1 MPPIPIELITML
13 GGTFVGFLMKMSAEK
28 EKMKQAQFE
37 RWMGTVD
44 KKDESADKAVA
55 RVPIDAGK
63 IVRRLIVAC
72 ALFGTVIAL
81 FIAPLMDLPVIIQL
95 TDEKSKYFF
104 GMFGGGIRHQFVE
117 VKGYL
122 LITEV
127 RQTLTALVGFYF
139 GQAAGRV
146 R

>member
-1 MPPIPIELITML
+1 
-13 GGTFVGFLMKMSAEK
+13 
-28 EKMKQAQFE
+28 
-37 RWMGTVD
+37 
-44 KKDESADKAVA
+44 
-55 RVPIDAGK
+55 
-63 IVRRLIVAC
+63 
-72 ALFGTVIAL
+72 
-81 FIAPLMDLPVIIQL
+81 MDLPVIIQL